1 MWPLWSGRKSGERT
15 GLGLFLEYRWI
26 MVVVGMFSHLNM
38 CLSLFFGGEAMDHTK
53 TGRSPVLVWKV
64 HKPPKYRIVL

>member
-38 CLSLFFGGEAMDHTK
+38 CLSLFLVVRPWTIQKRDGLLFWCGRCINHQS
-53 TGRSPVLVWKV
+53 TG
-64 HKPPKYRIVL
+64 